1 MNNYIVARL
10 LATSGEFGMGLD
22 NTFLLSLLSGS
33 LTIGLISLAVIYRQ
47 FRQTAQATAAK
58 YQDELQTLTAQ
69 SQRTQTQL
77 EEKLRQ
83 TGETLQTTLREK
95 GELETQVEALK
106 QQCSR
111 LRDDLGQQAQ
121 QVQRDTQTIAFEQL
135 QTLLTQHPTV
145 RRMAAVKPDL
155 PAKNLVALFTSL
167 DNLVQFWGYE
177 AIGEPWQE
185 TTYDP
190 QLHQG
195 DVPDLQVGE
204 RVYVRFVGYR
214 EAQSQQIR
222 VPAKVSRTLPAG
234 ATGGNG

>member
-1 MNNYIVARL
+1 MNNNILVAL
-10 LATSGEFGMGLD
+10 VLI
-22 NTFLLSLLSGS
+22 
-33 LTIGLISLAVIYRQ
+33 LTIGLIILAVFDRQ
-47 FRQTAQATAAK
+47 FRQTAKAAEAQ
-58 YQDELQTLTAQ
+58 YQDELKTLAEQ
-69 SQRTQTQL
+69 SQRTQTQF

-83 TGETLQTTLREK
+83 VGEMLQTTLREK

-106 QQCSR
+106 QQCGR
-111 LRDDLGQQAQ
+111 LRDDLGKQSQ

-145 RRMAAVKPDL
+145 RRMAEVKPDL

-167 DNLVQFWGYE
+167 DNLIKFWGYE
-177 AIGEPWQE
+177 PIGEPWQE
-185 TTYDP
+185 TIYDP

-195 DVPDLQVGE
+195 DMPDLQVGE

-222 VPAKVSRTLPAG
+222 VPAKVSRTLPAC

>member
-1 MNNYIVARL
+1 MNNYILTPLIAL
-10 LATSGEFGMGLD
+10 SGVSLD
-22 NTFLLSLLSGS
+22 NALWFEVVSGG
-33 LTIGLISLAVIYRQ
+33 LAIGLIILAVIYYR
-47 FRQTAQATAAK
+47 FRQTAQATEAK

-83 TGETLQTTLREK
+83 VGETLQTTLRER

-106 QQCSR
+106 QQCGR

-145 RRMAAVKPDL
+145 RQMAAVKPDL

-167 DNLVQFWGYE
+167 DNLVKFWGYE
-177 AIGEPWQE
+177 PIGEPWQE

-214 EAQSQQIR
+214 EVQSQQIR
-222 VPAKVSRTLPAG
+222 VPAKVSRTLPTG